1 MLLYCYHYKTNKGIA
16 LYSKNYIKACEICR
30 WFINTY
36 PQDLDSYRLY
46 MVIFTRLV

>member
-1 MLLYCYHYKTNKGIA
+1 MLFYYSHCKNKGIA